1 MSSRGRVI
9 LATSQE
15 NGKRE
20 VVSRRGDWLAGI
32 PTEADALLDFKGV
45 RLLHSNR
52 DRKVL
57 WIPPSPSRPTLIA
70 KIHREKDT
78 AARWRRR
85 LGWGRAFMEWRHLRH
100 AERVGIPVPR
110 PVGWQTSAS
119 GDVVFTEYLL
129 DTEEFPNFIQK
140 FHGTERAAILRH
152 LGALVARLVRSG
164 MEARDLHTGN
174 IMARGTDSSNLQLWV
189 VDLHDARICENV
201 LEHRQEAMLV
211 QVAQSLGGIRAGQ
224 DVGFM
229 LQGWAAQAR
238 NLGINTGWGTGP
250 VQVEDGVS
258 WMRVI
263 PERKKRI
270 EQRVE
275 KKEMRRRRR
284 RIRRLLVCKVGDR
297 KGVARTYWRDPK
309 GSETIFPR
317 RVRVRSCQL
326 PAKKKIDG
334 VPFRSWRG
342 SLIESTLMQRQAT
355 AHLLRLE
362 TRGPAVSQHVVESVP
377 AGVSLLKYGGQ
388 EPSMYNE
395 TAMNNEAAMN
405 NETAMNPE
413 RHENSATIVETMKP
427 VAVALQHWH
436 LQGIRVLNGLP
447 SFWHMDTKEGKTIAT
462 VDSACLHYQG
472 RISLN
477 DRLEDAAAVSAL
489 YQDEMTH
496 DDRWQLI
503 MSCCGLGRLEE
514 DQKRIVL
521 ERLAV
526 LLSWKPETF
535 SSLEVSCI
543 FEHERQRDLLLSEEM
558 YARLHAL
565 NEENA
570 PEVGSLEVSAF
581 QKLLGSAHRVWQS
594 EPVANTGDD
603 PSGMLVVMTR
613 NSDYDSPNF
622 QWFQNGFEHF
632 GYIDRIAVDARARK
646 QGVGAALYL
655 TLEAWARSRNLKRLV
670 CEVNLEPRNEVS
682 LAFHRSLGFR
692 EVGQYVGR
700 GKPVVMLEKPL

>member
-238 NLGINTGWGTGP
+238 NLGINTGWGT
-250 VQVEDGVS
+250 
-258 WMRVI
+258 
-263 PERKKRI
+263 
-270 EQRVE
+270 
-275 KKEMRRRRR
+275 
-284 RIRRLLVCKVGDR
+284 
-297 KGVARTYWRDPK
+297 
-309 GSETIFPR
+309 
-317 RVRVRSCQL
+317 
-326 PAKKKIDG
+326 
-334 VPFRSWRG
+334 
-342 SLIESTLMQRQAT
+342 
-355 AHLLRLE
+355 
-362 TRGPAVSQHVVESVP
+362 
-377 AGVSLLKYGGQ
+377 
-388 EPSMYNE
+388 
-395 TAMNNEAAMN
+395 
-405 NETAMNPE
+405 
-413 RHENSATIVETMKP
+413 
-427 VAVALQHWH
+427 
-436 LQGIRVLNGLP
+436 
-447 SFWHMDTKEGKTIAT
+447 
-462 VDSACLHYQG
+462 
-472 RISLN
+472 
-477 DRLEDAAAVSAL
+477 
-489 YQDEMTH
+489 
-496 DDRWQLI
+496 
-503 MSCCGLGRLEE
+503 
-514 DQKRIVL
+514 
-521 ERLAV
+521 
-526 LLSWKPETF
+526 
-535 SSLEVSCI
+535 
-543 FEHERQRDLLLSEEM
+543 
-558 YARLHAL
+558 
-565 NEENA
+565 
-570 PEVGSLEVSAF
+570 
-581 QKLLGSAHRVWQS
+581 
-594 EPVANTGDD
+594 
-603 PSGMLVVMTR
+603 
-613 NSDYDSPNF
+613 
-622 QWFQNGFEHF
+622 
-632 GYIDRIAVDARARK
+632 
-646 QGVGAALYL
+646 
-655 TLEAWARSRNLKRLV
+655 
-670 CEVNLEPRNEVS
+670 
-682 LAFHRSLGFR
+682 
-692 EVGQYVGR
+692 
-700 GKPVVMLEKPL
+700 